1 MGSVHSEVCP
11 RSMNMPCR
19 EGIYRGAERRNTM
32 KRKMIIGWIMAAIG
46 LLGAVVTVVLRVWL
60 MPAQRD
66 NDTGLF
72 STNNVV
78 IILTLV
84 LVVALAVLAL
94 LMRSVPRDKLEGK
107 SSLFLALV
115 VLVAGVT
122 FVFTGAL
129 DIWSAVRADTL
140 PMESSRL
147 TVILQWLQ
155 RIFCLLSGVA
165 LARFGLQLTSDDTEQ
180 QPITQWSL
188 LAPVIWMWL
197 LLVNYEMNSA
207 SMVRLTSGY
216 FTLMTYI
223 AELLFLFY
231 FARYMAGVG
240 KVGVGMMLLFSS
252 GAALFALSTPAVQII
267 THLMGDSAA
276 FEAAG
281 TADDLGLH
289 LMVGLLAVTMSVT
302 LCQRL
307 SAVSAA
313 ESKAAEETMEDLGL
327 IGFEDKPEPEED
339 AEPESGELVE

>member
-1 MGSVHSEVCP
+1 
-11 RSMNMPCR
+11 
-19 EGIYRGAERRNTM
+19 M
-32 KRKMIIGWIMAAIG
+32 KRKTIFGWIMATLG
-46 LLGAVVTVVLRVWL
+46 MLGAVATVALRVWL
-60 MPAQRD
+60 APAQRD

-72 STNNVV
+72 ANNAVV

-94 LMRSVPRDKLEGK
+94 LMRGVSREKLEEK

-115 VLVAGVT
+115 VLVTGVT

-129 DIWSAVRADTL
+129 DVWSAVRSDIL
-140 PMESSRL
+140 PIESSQL

-165 LARFGLQLTSDDTEQ
+165 FVHFGLQLTSDNTER
-180 QPITQWSL
+180 QPVTQWSL

-197 LLVNYEMNSA
+197 LLANYEMNSA

-216 FTLMTYI
+216 FTLMTYV

-240 KVGVGMMLLFSS
+240 KAGVGTVLLFSS
-252 GAALFALSTPAVQII
+252 GAALFALSTPAVQIV

-281 TADDLGLH
+281 TADNLGLD
-289 LMVGLLAVTMSVT
+289 LMVGLLALTMSVT

-307 SAVSAA
+307 SAVSAE
-313 ESKAAEETMEDLGL
+313 ESKKAEETMEDLGL
-327 IGFEDKPEPEED
+327 IGFDEKPEPEEES
-339 AEPESGELVE
+339 EPELEAK